1 MGFLP
6 GDGGQQ
12 APVNLA
18 GVFFKQRLHLR
29 KNIFHRAQE
38 GAGIDIIEIVAVAE
52 VFLLEAR
59 QGAVF
64 IDVVEEIKHCRRQ
77 RIIVVPGA
85 KPGDRLFVGDIE
97 GHRQLRMDAL
107 KQADGH
113 RVGDGVIKFTVNH
126 RLHQRRGTAFF
137 VHAPGKIRVFLGF

>member
-38 GAGIDIIEIVAVAE
+38 GAGIDIIEIVAVAGTSPRGAR
-52 VFLLEAR
+52 VPSSLMLLKKSSIAADSELSSSRALN
-59 QGAVF
+59 
-64 IDVVEEIKHCRRQ
+64 
-77 RIIVVPGA
+77 
-85 KPGDRLFVGDIE
+85 GDRLFVGDIE

-137 VHAPGKIRVFLGF
+137 VHAPCKIRVFLGF

>member
-52 VFLLEAR
+52 VFLL
-59 QGAVF
+59 
-64 IDVVEEIKHCRRQ
+64 Q
-77 RIIVVPGA
+77 RASVPSSLMLLKKSSIA
-85 KPGDRLFVGDIE
+85 ADSELSSSRALNRDRLFVSDIE

-137 VHAPGKIRVFLGF
+137 VHAPCKIRVFLGF

>member
-52 VFLLEAR
+52 VLLFQAR

-64 IDVVEEIKHCRRQ
+64 INIVEEIKHRRRQ
-77 RIIVVPGA
+77 RIIVVPSA
-85 KPGDRLFVGDIE
+85 EPGDRLFVGDIE
-97 GHRQLRMDAL
+97 GYRQLRMDAL

-113 RVGDGVIKFTVNH
+113 RIGDGVIEFAVNH
-126 RLHQRRGTAFF
+126 RLHQRRGTALL
-137 VHAPGKIRVFLGF
+137 VHAPGKIRIFLRF

>member
-1 MGFLP
+1 M
-6 GDGGQQ
+6 
-12 APVNLA
+12 
-18 GVFFKQRLHLR
+18 
-29 KNIFHRAQE
+29 
-38 GAGIDIIEIVAVAE
+38 AE
-52 VFLLEAR
+52 VLLLEAR

>member
-12 APVNLA
+12 APVDLA
-18 GVFFKQRLHLR
+18 GVLFKQRLHLR
-29 KNIFHRAQE
+29 KNVFHRAQE
-38 GAGIDIIEIVAVAE
+38 GAGIDVIKIVAVAE
-52 VFLLEAR
+52 VLLLQAR

-64 IDVVEEIKHCRRQ
+64 IDVVEEIKHRRRQ
-77 RIIVVPGA
+77 GIIIVPGA
-85 KPGDRLFVGDIE
+85 EPGDRLFVGDIE
-97 GHRQLRMDAL
+97 GYRQLRMDAL

-113 RVGDGVIKFTVNH
+113 RVGDGVIEFAVNH
-126 RLHQRRGTAFF
+126 RLHQRRGAAFF